1 MSGGMVRRPYNRP
14 GKGEMV
20 AMINTP
26 LLSVNNLKTWFFTD
40 EGTVKAVDGASF
52 EVGAGKTVGIV
63 GESGC
68 GKSVTA
74 LSILRIVQ
82 EPGRIVEGEIQLR
95 RADEAGCVDLAKLNS
110 EGKEIRAIRG
120 GEIALVFQ
128 EPMTSFSPHY
138 TIGNQIVETI
148 QLHQDV
154 GKEEARNRTIE
165 LLRMVGIPRPE
176 RRIDE
181 YPFELSGGLRQ
192 RVMIAMA
199 LSCNPKILI
208 ADEPTTALDV
218 TTQAQILDL
227 LREIQER
234 TGMSVI
240 IITHDMG
247 VIAEMADD
255 VIVMYLGRVV
265 ESGPVDEIFHQP
277 KHPYTQALL
286 RSIPSIFAEPRAKLP
301 TIAGS
306 IPHPHN
312 RPVGCPFHPRCVE
325 RIAGVCDVHAPQLRP
340 VNELQLASCFLY
352 HEPEEA
358 PPS

>member
-1 MSGGMVRRPYNRP
+1 MANREMNGRGGQPV
-14 GKGEMV
+14 
-20 AMINTP
+20 
-26 LLSVNNLKTWFFTD
+26 LSVDNLKTYFFTD

-52 EVGAGKTVGIV
+52 EVRAGKTVGIV

-82 EPGRIVEGEIQLR
+82 SPGQIVEGEIVLR
-95 RADEAGCVDLAKLNS
+95 RADDEGKREEVDLVQLDT
-110 EGKEIRAIRG
+110 EGPEIRAIRG

-154 GKEEARNRTIE
+154 GKGEARNRTIE

-234 TGMSVI
+234 TQMSVI

-277 KHPYTQALL
+277 RHPYTQALL
-286 RSIPSIFAEPRAKLP
+286 RSIPSIFAEPRTKLP

-312 RPVGCPFHPRCVE
+312 RPSGCPFHPRCIE
-325 RIAGVCDVHAPQLRP
+325 HMAGICDVHAPQLRP
-340 VNELQLASCFLY
+340 ISHSQNASCFLY
-352 HEPEEA
+352 HEPEA
-358 PPS
+358 VTP

>member
-1 MSGGMVRRPYNRP
+1 MANHRVQ
-14 GKGEMV
+14 GKV
-20 AMINTP
+20 QQPALT
-26 LLSVNNLKTWFFTD
+26 VNNLKTYFFTD

-52 EVGAGKTVGIV
+52 EVRPGKTVGIV

-82 EPGRIVEGEIQLR
+82 KPGQIVGGEILLR
-95 RADEAGCVDLAKLNS
+95 PADDGEPVDLTKLDA
-110 EGKEIRAIRG
+110 EGKAIRAIRG

-138 TIGNQIVETI
+138 TIGNQIIEMI
-148 QLHQDV
+148 ELHQDV
-154 GKEEARNRTIE
+154 STAEARNRSIE
-165 LLRMVGIPRPE
+165 LLRMVGIPKPE

-234 TGMSVI
+234 TQMSVI

-265 ESGPVDEIFHQP
+265 ESGPVDQIFHQP

-286 RSIPSIFAEPRAKLP
+286 RSIPSIFAEPRSKLP

-312 RPVGCPFHPRCVE
+312 RPAGCPFHPRCAE
-325 RIAGVCDVHAPQLRP
+325 SMAGTCDVHTPQLRP
-340 VNELQLASCFLY
+340 INDAQWASCFLY
-352 HEPEEA
+352 HQPEGT
-358 PPS
+358 PQT